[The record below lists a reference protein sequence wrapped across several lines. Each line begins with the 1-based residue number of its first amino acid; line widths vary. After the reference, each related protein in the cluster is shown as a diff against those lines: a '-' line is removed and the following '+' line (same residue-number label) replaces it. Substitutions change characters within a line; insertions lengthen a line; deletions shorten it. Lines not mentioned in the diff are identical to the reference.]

1 MRLEVVRGGG
11 VAGIVTTTRIGTDS
25 LPPEAAAKGETKV
38 RRSSLVSAAAPEADA
53 PPAHP
58 DDLLYEVTVEDDG
71 ERHSRR
77 FTDASLPDDVRSLI
91 AWVDSRPER
100 RFS

>member
-1 MRLEVVRGGG
+1 LTKICRSPLGSRLIEC
-11 VAGIVTTTRIGTDS
+11 TN
-25 LPPEAAAKGETKV
+25 
-38 RRSSLVSAAAPEADA
+38 
-53 PPAHP
+53 
-58 DDLLYEVTVEDDG
+58 DG